1 MGQTQISDLT
11 VEELRTIIQEAVRQS
26 LQEILS
32 DPDLGAELRPEVVNR
47 LRRSLSKSWDEDNT
61 ATAEDVAQRLGLKW

>member
-11 VEELRTIIQEAVRQS
+11 IEELRTIIQEAVRQS

>member
-11 VEELRTIIQEAVRQS
+11 IEELRTIIQEAVRQS

-47 LRRSLSKSWDEDNT
+47 LRRSLSKSWEEDNT